1 MTPSRTP
8 GRRSTT
14 PTLSCSFCFVAIFG
28 GSVGPS
34 PLYYG
39 GVPPTQRLSFR
50 YVKKTTPYYA
60 SLDFIVGCYGTGSR
74 RDREGKSQA
83 YSLFKAPCALST
95 GKWTVKFQGSLIY
108 NGFFV
113 SQGSE
118 DQIANQRSSGEHPTN
133 EKPPLPDKESPT
145 DTTSESSTA
154 TSTAQTPDRSQERG
168 AGPSNAS
175 GETMN
180 RFRQIYSP

>member
-1 MTPSRTP
+1 M
-8 GRRSTT
+8 
-14 PTLSCSFCFVAIFG
+14 
-28 GSVGPS
+28 
-34 PLYYG
+34 
-39 GVPPTQRLSFR
+39 
-50 YVKKTTPYYA
+50 
-60 SLDFIVGCYGTGSR
+60 DFIVGGHGMGSR
-74 RDREGKSQA
+74 RDRAAKSPA
-83 YSLFKAPCALST
+83 CSLFKAPCALST
-95 GKWTVKFQGSLIY
+95 GKWIVKFQGSLIY

-118 DQIANQRSSGEHPTN
+118 EQIANQGSSGGHPTN

>member
-1 MTPSRTP
+1 MFFLFCCYFR
-8 GRRSTT
+8 GECGAK
-14 PTLSCSFCFVAIFG
+14 PTILWRCASNTKVVFQIC
-28 GSVGPS
+28 
-34 PLYYG
+34 
-39 GVPPTQRLSFR
+39 
-50 YVKKTTPYYA
+50 KTTPYYA
-60 SLDFIVGCYGTGSR
+60 SLDFIVGCYGTDSR
-74 RDREGKSQA
+74 RDRAAKSPA

-95 GKWTVKFQGSLIY
+95 GKWTGKFQGSLIY

-118 DQIANQRSSGEHPTN
+118 DQMANQRSSGEHPTN

-145 DTTSESSTA
+145 DTTSESTTA